1 MLNTSGIV
9 PGHSI
14 LHLLDKDGESQPT
27 DIAQQL
33 LNRALMQGI
42 AMAGAI
48 FSRDAGKLQRSFC
61 TKTPISPFGGFGA
74 DDNPLGICAASD

>member
-33 LNRALMQGI
+33 GLLGVFALFYWVLCFLMSRYALTFQEQIRGQPQ
-42 AMAGAI
+42 MAH
-48 FSRDAGKLQRSFC
+48 RS
-61 TKTPISPFGGFGA
+61 
-74 DDNPLGICAASD
+74 